1 MKNLAYV
8 TQLHLQWILGTIKEI
23 WNLEIVT
30 SPWTCRDLGRDWRL
44 SQETQGPSMGR
55 AEAGPASRSSALREL
70 PEKSGIQLNMARSL
84 CSLPC

>member
-1 MKNLAYV
+1 MKNLAHV
-8 TQLHLQWILGTIKEI
+8 SQLHLQWILGTTKEI
-23 WNLEIVT
+23 WNLEMVT

-44 SQETQGPSMGR
+44 SQETQGPSAGR

-70 PEKSGIQLNMARSL
+70 PERSRIQLNMARRL